1 MMRFLTD
8 EDFDYDIV
16 RGVLR
21 FVPDLDIETV
31 QELSLTNVDDTILL
45 TWAVQDN
52 RVILTHD
59 VNTMNG
65 FALNRVRVGLPM
77 PGVVV
82 VRKLAPIGLSIS
94 DLVYVVQAGNENDFR
109 DQVRYIPL

>member
-1 MMRFLTD
+1 MRFLTD
-8 EDFDYDIV
+8 EDFDFNIL

-21 FVPDLDIETV
+21 FVPDLDVETV
-31 QELSLTNVDDTILL
+31 QELSLTNVDDTIVLA
-45 TWAVQDN
+45 WAVQDN
-52 RVILTHD
+52 RVVLTHD

-65 FALNRVRVGLPM
+65 FALDRVRAGFPM

-82 VRKLAPIGLSIS
+82 VRKLAPIGLSIN
-94 DLVYVVQAGNENDFR
+94 DLAYVVQVGKENDFR